1 MWVDSKSAA
10 EILGIDYATL
20 RQAVARA
27 KKIGKKFCKSNSN
40 ILHFCYTDGIGRGG
54 KTLQIWLDEEVVRSY
69 DPDLADKLASSEI
82 STANMKESRD
92 SFDDRNCGV
101 GSLNFIEKDGVNASS
116 INRAKSSQGIDKN
129 DDTKQRGGVYGV
141 CGTYAKNG
149 LCSEKERARG
159 VWLQTGDKE
168 ELGNVKFRHDNRD
181 NSASTND
188 NGGRIGSNAC
198 LASNFLGTRHQRDTK
213 NQEIARKNINRS
225 EVLAFCKDH
234 SIKAASRE
242 YGIPEKTIYRWMK
255 EFENKGGKAL
265 VDKRGGKARADT
277 KMIKDA
283 ILTIGTAHKTSW
295 WMEYC
300 RIYCV
305 KNSLDFD
312 MYDLHSDISR
322 ATFFR
327 HADEIAKNDYEVR
340 AFLRGGLDVLGTN
353 LSIGRKYLKFNEE
366 WQVDATNFDF
376 MCLDEN
382 GEQKRYT
389 AVGFVDVASK
399 RRVYELCDSP
409 NSYAN
414 VRLLKRA
421 LITMGRPGIV
431 RGDNGKDYV
440 GEHFQGVLRRLG
452 IIYSRTPKFKGEAK
466 GKIERSH
473 KTLQDFFETLPGFL
487 GHNAGQRI
495 EKENQALEKSKRLG
509 GMKTNIENLL
519 TRDEMQAMIDEWSQR
534 AFALSK
540 ASFEPFEFDERV
552 FGQSQVRL
560 LQTEG
565 FSINGVKYASLEI
578 FSHLKMGDKC
588 ELIED
593 IDDASKMYAYSEDG
607 RFLCEV
613 INSEVANYTAEE
625 VKAAKKEYANKKIKP
640 LKAYIKSMT
649 DEKDAHYKAV
659 AQSNLAQRM
668 KDKAE
673 VIKKDSKKVSVKI
686 EFEAEVA
693 NSPVYLPDIDE
704 AIKSL
709 EV

>member
-54 KTLQIWLDEEVVRSY
+54 KTLQFSLDEETVRSY
-69 DPDLADKLASSEI
+69 DPDLADKLSSSEI
-82 STANMKESRD
+82 SPADTKESRD

-327 HADEIAKNDYEVR
+327 HADEIAKNDREVR
-340 AFLRGGLDVLGTN
+340 DYLRSGKDMHIRPTIN
-353 LSIGRKYLKFNEE
+353 RTWLKPNEE
-366 WQVDATNFDF
+366 WQIDATKFDF

-389 AVGFVDVASK
+389 AICMVDVGSG
-399 RRVYELCDSP
+399 RRVMELFDSA

-414 VRLLKRA
+414 VRLLKKA
-421 LITMGRPGIV
+421 FEKMGRPGFIK
-431 RGDNGKDYV
+431 GDNGKDYV
-440 GEHFQGVLRRLG
+440 SEHFQGVLKRIGVLYVKARPFAG
-452 IIYSRTPKFKGEAK
+452 YEK
-466 GKIERSH
+466 GKVERSFG
-473 KTLQDFFETLPGFL
+473 QIQSFFEPLPGFL
-487 GHNAGQRI
+487 GHNAGERMH
-495 EKENQALEKSKRLG
+495 KEAQALEKSKRLSG
-509 GMKTNIENLL
+509 VKTNIENLL
-519 TRDEMQAMIDEWSQR
+519 TRNEMQTMIDEYADR
-534 AFALSK
+534 LFFK
-540 ASFEPFEFDERV
+540 EEVNFEPFVFDK
-552 FGQSQVRL
+552 RL
-560 LQTEG
+560 LGVSVDRMLQADG
-565 FSINGVKYASLEI
+565 FSINGVKYINLEI
-578 FSHLKMGDKC
+578 FNYIKIGDKC
-588 ELIED
+588 ELVED
-593 IDDASKMYAYSEDG
+593 IDDASKFYVYKDETY
-607 RFLCEV
+607 LCEV
-613 INSEVANYTAEE
+613 FNEDVLEYSAEE
-625 VKAAKKEYANKKIKP
+625 VKAAQKEYKKTHIKP
-640 LKAYIKSMT
+640 LISLIDKLT
-649 DEKDAHYKAV
+649 DEKDAFFKAQ
-659 AQSNLAQRM
+659 AQNKL
-668 KDKAE
+668 KDIRKGKAE
-673 VIKKDSKKVSVKI
+673 VIKKDSKKVSVKM